1 MEEDM
6 MEKIKLLEDKVVKV
20 VEGLK
25 KEKEENRALHAKIT
39 ALDDEIRAKD
49 EEIRLLRSDRT
60 DADLAKKELAHMN
73 EERSIIRSQVETL
86 LQELESIELN

>member
-25 KEKEENRALHAKIT
+25 REREENRALHAKIT
-39 ALDDEIRAKD
+39 ALDDEIRAKE
-49 EEIRLLRSDRT
+49 EEIRSLRSDRT
-60 DADLAKKELAHMN
+60 DADKAKQDLVHMT
-73 EERSIIRSQVETL
+73 EERNIIRSQVETL